1 MRTAAGQWG
10 KLLSV
15 LAQGAGSRQGAA
27 ADDGSSDRMGIAVK
41 LPEGWRVWLLV
52 LGLNGLAGWLWFID
66 RGVEPPAPGGSLWA
80 LIRSLASGG

>member
-1 MRTAAGQWG
+1 
-10 KLLSV
+10 
-15 LAQGAGSRQGAA
+15 
-27 ADDGSSDRMGIAVK
+27 MGIAVK

-52 LGLNGLAGWLWFID
+52 LGLNALAGWLWFID